1 MDSKKPQSIGIAYDV
16 KRRSGKKKM
25 AEGGEVNKFHQHAS
39 EMRKY
44 DSQKEE
50 KGVHSPRGI
59 GSMNKEKFGQS
70 KMGYANEAKD
80 SDTIKRQHEKVMD
93 ESSKIKPKLQGLAEG
108 GEVQKPRLQPKKH
121 PMMVKSDAFS
131 AKLRDQEGDLINSM
145 PAQKEMGM
153 SEDRGPSKKEFMSKK
168 MAEGGS
174 VNHVLSIEDADQD
187 MDQHPEGLEDD
198 NDQMKP
204 SDSEIM
210 SNMMAEGGMMEDE
223 VRPDRGFGKVIIKNA
238 KGGMIDDEMDM
249 DHEDSIAAAIMA
261 RKDRMMAEGG
271 QVDIDSNNEE
281 QPNGYY
287 EQNEDAVLKENY
299 DKDMDDM
306 SQPMDSNEHGHELSD
321 EDAHDMVSKIRS
333 VMNKNR
339 QFKVR

>member
-1 MDSKKPQSIGIAYDV
+1 MDSKKPQSLGIAYDV
-16 KRRSGKKKM
+16 KRRSSKKKM
-25 AEGGEVNKFHQHAS
+25 AEGGKVREDRDKMSGKSGLIRTDTESNQN
-39 EMRKY
+39 
-44 DSQKEE
+44 Q
-50 KGVHSPRGI
+50 KGVHQHGSKGSSGGI
-59 GSMNKEKFGQS
+59 SEAGGKLRDYGSQPDKQKSSYG
-70 KMGYANEAKD
+70 KK
-80 SDTIKRQHEKVMD
+80 
-93 ESSKIKPKLQGLAEG
+93 ESSHVKEIHKDTLSELKSMPKPKLEGMAEG

-131 AKLRDQEGDLINSM
+131 AKLRDDEDDNSINH
-145 PAQKEMGM
+145 A
-153 SEDRGPSKKEFMSKK
+153 
-168 MAEGGS
+168 
-174 VNHVLSIEDADQD
+174 LSIEDADQD
-187 MDQHPEGLEDD
+187 MEQEPQGLEEDD
-198 NDQMKP
+198 DQMKP

-210 SNMMAEGGMMEDE
+210 SDMMAEGGMMEDE

-306 SQPMDSNEHGHELSD
+306 SQPMDSNEHGHNLSD